1 MVASGDIFFQNK
13 EKNVLN
19 HGMLLISVIEIRAVS
34 ELFLG
39 VEF

>member
-19 HGMLLISVIEIRAVS
+19 HGMLLIYVIEIRAV
-34 ELFLG
+34 
-39 VEF
+39 